1 MRGRNI
7 IAVLGLLPVNILA
20 VGYGWL
26 AAGMTGWAASYDDE
40 PYEPPL
46 AELGTTCGVVAAVGV
61 VLWLVRLR
69 GAAVFQVVPL
79 LILAMLMLPSE
90 PHPMA

>member
-26 AAGMTGWAASYDDE
+26 AAGMTGWAAGHDDE

-46 AELGTTCGVVAAVGV
+46 AELGMTSGVVAALGV
-61 VLWLVRLR
+61 LLWLARLR
-69 GAAVFQVVPL
+69 GAAAFQVVPL
-79 LILAMLMLPSE
+79 LMLAMLMSPS
-90 PHPMA
+90 

>member
-7 IAVLGLLPVNILA
+7 IAVLALLPVNILA

-26 AAGMTGWAASYDDE
+26 AAGMTGWAAGFDDQ

-46 AELGTTCGVVAAVGV
+46 VELGAACGVVAAAGV

-69 GAAVFQVVPL
+69 GAAVFQMVPL
-79 LILAMLMLPSE
+79 LVLALLMSP
-90 PHPMA
+90 A

>member
-1 MRGRNI
+1 MSPMRGRNI
-7 IAVLGLLPVNILA
+7 IAVLALLPVDIAA

-26 AAGMTGWAASYDDE
+26 AAGMTGWAAGVNDE

-46 AELGTTCGVVAAVGV
+46 AELSMACGAVAVVGV

-79 LILAMLMLPSE
+79 LVLTLLMAP
-90 PHPMA
+90 

>member
-1 MRGRNI
+1 MNRMRGRNI
-7 IAVLGLLPVNILA
+7 IAVLGLLPVNIMA

-46 AELGTTCGVVAAVGV
+46 AELGAACGVVAVIGV
-61 VLWLVRLR
+61 VLWVARLR

-79 LILAMLMLPSE
+79 LMLAMLMSPS
-90 PHPMA
+90 